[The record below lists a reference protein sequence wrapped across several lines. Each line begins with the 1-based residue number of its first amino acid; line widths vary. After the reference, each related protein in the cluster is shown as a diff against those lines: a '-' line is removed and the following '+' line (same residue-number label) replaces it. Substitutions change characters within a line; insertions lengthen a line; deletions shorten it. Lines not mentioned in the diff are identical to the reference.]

1 MYPVIPTLPA
11 GAYGTGVPVTAG
23 LQGQSSMTVSDAD
36 TAIAFRSGEVAV
48 LATPRLVALLEEAT
62 MDALAGHLDDEQ
74 TTVGMRVQID
84 HLAPTGVGAEVRAN
98 ATLEAV
104 EGRRLTFR
112 TGAAEGETPVAAAT
126 ITRVIVDTS
135 RFLERVH

>member
-1 MYPVIPTLPA
+1 
-11 GAYGTGVPVTAG
+11 
-23 LQGQSSMTVSDAD
+23 MTVSDAD

-62 MDALAGHLDDEQ
+62 VDALAGHLDGEQ

-84 HLAPTGVGAEVRAN
+84 HLAPTGVGSEVRAN

-104 EGRRLTFR
+104 EGRRITFR
-112 TGAAEGETPVAAAT
+112 TWATEGETPVAAAT
-126 ITRVIVDTS
+126 ITRIIVDTS

>member
-1 MYPVIPTLPA
+1 
-11 GAYGTGVPVTAG
+11 
-23 LQGQSSMTVSDAD
+23 MTVSEAD
-36 TAIAFRSGEVAV
+36 TAIAFRSGEVEV

-62 MDALAGHLDDEQ
+62 VDALAGHLDDEQ

-84 HLAPTGVGAEVRAN
+84 HLAPTGVGAAVRAD

-112 TGAAEGETPVAAAT
+112 TGANEGETPVAAAT
-126 ITRVIVDTS
+126 ITRVIVDMS